1 MKSASL
7 HQRIQKSGTNLHAS
21 LAAVAFLPR
30 FFSLLWLLI
39 AILVLQSSVASAQ
52 SLPADEGHST
62 SVQQPDPAS
71 SETAHRLEWQWK
83 RVHAAEIGATAVLA
97 LGAIGFY
104 RMTAPTARWQKVN
117 GFDGWF
123 RDQLRL
129 SGQARQGVDLASRI
143 LATSL
148 FAYPLLVDSFGVVL
162 IGDKNKDVFTQLFA
176 IQAQA
181 FAMTG
186 FVTYAAKAGARR
198 ERPYGQ
204 GVNCPGPSPECREG
218 INESFFSDT
227 ASFAFAGAGLTC
239 VAHRHLAL
247 YGRVGDPL
255 ACATTL
261 TLASAAALFRVMADE
276 HWMTDV
282 LTGAGIGLLA
292 GWLVPWLL
300 HFRHDETKGTDGLL
314 GALRYAAP
322 YGTQGEFG
330 LRITGRF

>member
-1 MKSASL
+1 MKRASL
-7 HQRIQKSGTNLHAS
+7 HQPIEKSGTNLHAS
-21 LAAVAFLPR
+21 LGAVAQLPR
-30 FFSLLWLLI
+30 FWWLPI
-39 AILVLQSSVASAQ
+39 AFLVLQSTAASAQ
-52 SLPADEGHST
+52 SLPADERDST
-62 SVQQPDPAS
+62 SVLLSGPAG
-71 SETAHRLEWQWK
+71 SETVHRLAWHWK
-83 RVHAAEIGATAVLA
+83 RVHAAEVGATAVLV

-104 RMTAPTARWQKVN
+104 QMTAPTARWQKVN
-117 GFDGWF
+117 GFDSWF

-129 SGQARQGVDLASRI
+129 GERAQQGVDLASRI

-148 FAYPLLVDSFGVVL
+148 FVYPMLVDSLGVVL
-162 IGDKNKDVFTQLFA
+162 IGDENKDVFSQLFA

-186 FVTYAAKAGARR
+186 FVTYAAKTGVRR

-204 GVNCPGPSPECREG
+204 GVICPGPSPECREG
-218 INESFFSDT
+218 LNESFFSDSV
-227 ASFAFAGAGLTC
+227 SFAFAGAGLTC

-261 TLASAAALFRVMADE
+261 TLASATALFRVMADE
-276 HWMTDV
+276 HWTTDV

-300 HFRHDETKGTDGLL
+300 HFRHDETKRMDGIV

-322 YGTQGEFG
+322 YGTRGEFG
-330 LRITGRF
+330 LRVTGRF